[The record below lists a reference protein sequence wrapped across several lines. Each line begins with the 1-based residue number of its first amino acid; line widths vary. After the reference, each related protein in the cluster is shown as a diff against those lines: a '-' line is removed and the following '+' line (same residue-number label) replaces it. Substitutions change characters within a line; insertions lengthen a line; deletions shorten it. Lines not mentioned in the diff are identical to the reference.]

1 MTTCLQLGSFGRV
14 ARRAAGRSG
23 LVALVLLAACG
34 DADDLGGDAAVESVE
49 PGTEPVAGD
58 ESATSP
64 GNTPTPSG
72 PAQPAVLTTDMT
84 WQWQLQGE
92 INTNYDADVYDID
105 LFDVPT
111 STIDRVH
118 ADGRIVIC
126 YFSTAYEEWRADA
139 AIFDPDDLG
148 ANLDDWDG
156 ERWVDIR
163 SAALRDTLLA
173 RLDLAVE
180 TGCDGVE
187 PDNVTAYRNDSGFD
201 LTADDQLDFNR
212 FLANAAHDRG
222 LLVGLKNDLEQI
234 PLLVDDFDFAV
245 NEQCVEYDEC
255 DAYEPFATAGKPIFG
270 AEYSD
275 AAINDPETTCAAARS
290 AGVTT
295 IIVPLDLDDAFRTP
309 CR

>member
-1 MTTCLQLGSFGRV
+1 MTTCLALGSFGRG
-14 ARRAAGRSG
+14 ARRAGERCG
-23 LVALVLLAACG
+23 LVALLLVAAC
-34 DADDLGGDAAVESVE
+34 ADDGVGGDTAVESVE
-49 PGTEPVAGD
+49 PET
-58 ESATSP
+58 
-64 GNTPTPSG
+64 G
-72 PAQPAVLTTDMT
+72 PAAVDELVTSRGKSPTQSGSAPPAALTTDMT

-92 INTNYDADVYDID
+92 INTGYDVDVYDID
-105 LFDVPT
+105 VFDVST
-111 STIDRVH
+111 STIDSVH

-126 YFSTAYEEWRADA
+126 YFSTAYEEWRVDA
-139 AIFDPDDLG
+139 ADFDPGDLG
-148 ANLDDWDG
+148 ANLDDWSG

-163 SAALRDTLLA
+163 SATLRDTLLS

-180 TGCDGVE
+180 KGCDGVE

-222 LLVGLKNDLEQI
+222 LLIGLKNNLEQI

-255 DAYEPFATAGKPIFG
+255 DAYEPFASAGKPIFG

-275 AAINDPETTCAAARS
+275 AAINDPEATCATARS

-295 IIVPLDLDDAFRTP
+295 IIVPLDLDDAFRMP